1 MSRDIYLDRD
11 DIEAIVMALR
21 AQAPHY
27 QDMAQKNASIDTH
40 PARIAAG
47 YARKQRRRVESI
59 ATRLSGLGQA
69 IVTERPHR

>member
-21 AQAPHY
+21 ARAPHY
-27 QDMAQKNASIDTH
+27 QGLEAKNASTN
-40 PARIAAG
+40 PTAAG
-47 YARKQRRRVESI
+47 YARQQRRRVESL